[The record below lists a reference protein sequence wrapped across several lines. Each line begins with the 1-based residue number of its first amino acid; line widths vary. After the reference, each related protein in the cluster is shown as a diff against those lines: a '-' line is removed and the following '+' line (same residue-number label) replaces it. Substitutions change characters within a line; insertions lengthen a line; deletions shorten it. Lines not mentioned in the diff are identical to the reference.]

1 MSNPA
6 PERHLMSTVRMDD
19 VAVAVAQENA
29 MERGPTFLPHGC
41 RLFRTEQGWE
51 SNMIKRDKGVSS
63 CETLLELEAAL
74 RDPDV
79 KILFIP
85 LNAIIAD
92 ADIEKVCQRNGVSK
106 TLFKEIKGTT

>member
-1 MSNPA
+1 MSNPG
-6 PERHLMSTVRMDD
+6 RKGHLMTTEVMDD
-19 VAVAVAQENA
+19 VAATVAQERA

-41 RLFRTEQGWE
+41 RLFRTEAGWE

-63 CETLLELEAAL
+63 CETLLELEAGL

-85 LNAIIAD
+85 VNAIIAD
-92 ADIEKVCQRNGVSK
+92 ADIEKLCLRNGVTK
-106 TLFKEIKGTT
+106 TLFKEIKGTP